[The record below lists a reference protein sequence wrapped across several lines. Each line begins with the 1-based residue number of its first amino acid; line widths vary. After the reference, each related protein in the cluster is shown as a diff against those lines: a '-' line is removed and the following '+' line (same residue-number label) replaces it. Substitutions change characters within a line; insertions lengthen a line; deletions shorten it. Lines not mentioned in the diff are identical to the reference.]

1 MAEGKPKGNVGPPLP
16 MRLLCIPLLAA
27 SAVFAAVSPEEI
39 APTKKTPFTQPAE
52 AARGELHE
60 AIKAYMGKEPGTF
73 GAHASAQDFPGVVES
88 KERVNRT
95 VAYDANLVH
104 RWDTTAGNA
113 PNLATGP
120 DAWQETGLYA
130 APGEVVIVKV
140 ASLPEN
146 RVVKVIV
153 GCHRDSLLKLEKW
166 NRFPVIA
173 RTFELKVGE
182 NKVANPFGGQL
193 FIQSSHKD
201 WRKPAKA
208 SPSSPLQF
216 SNAVAMPTYVLGKD
230 SPETWMKAK
239 QLPAPW
245 VTLVGKQVILHVQAA
260 EARKLADPKGLLEWW
275 DKAMALEDDLVALN
289 RLAPERV
296 VPDRQISAGFMHSGY
311 PFMCWIDPSQKD
323 SIDLPKLMKEGN
335 WGFFHELGHN
345 HQRTTWTFDGQTEVT
360 CNLFSL
366 YVMEKLVGKPQGKGH
381 PAMEKLD
388 EMLAKRF
395 AAEPDKGPFEQLAT
409 FVVLIRAHGWNPLR
423 ETLRSYATVA
433 TPKGATKEQLQSIFA
448 ERYGKAAKADV
459 CEYFE
464 KMGYHVEGS
473 AKAALKGLPVFK
485 PTLPSPA
492 K

>member
-1 MAEGKPKGNVGPPLP
+1 MSGKDKVSTPLA
-16 MRLLCIPLLAA
+16 MRPLCAFLFATSVA
-27 SAVFAAVSPEEI
+27 FAAISPEEI
-39 APTKKTPFTQPAE
+39 TPTKKAPFVPPAE
-52 AARGELHE
+52 AARGELNDS
-60 AIKAYMGKEPGTF
+60 IKAYMAKEPGTF
-73 GAHASAQDFPGVVES
+73 GAHASAQDFPGTVTA
-88 KERVNRT
+88 KERVSRT
-95 VAYDANLVH
+95 VTYDSNLVH

-130 APGEVVIVKV
+130 APGEVLIVKV
-140 ASLPEN
+140 ASIPEN
-146 RVVKVIV
+146 RVVKIIV

-166 NRFPVIA
+166 SRFPLIN
-173 RTFELKVGE
+173 RTFELKVGD
-182 NKVANPFGGQL
+182 NKIANAFGGQL

-201 WRKPAKA
+201 WRKPVKA
-208 SPSSPLQF
+208 SPSTPLQF

-230 SPETWMKAK
+230 SSETWMKAK
-239 QLPAPW
+239 QHPAPW
-245 VTLVGKQVILHVQAA
+245 VTLVGKQVIPHVQAS
-260 EARKLADPKGLLEWW
+260 EVKKLNDPKGLLEWW
-275 DKAMALEDDLVALN
+275 DKAMALEDDLIGLT

-323 SIDLPKLMKEGN
+323 SIDLPKLTKEGN

-345 HQRTTWTFDGQTEVT
+345 HQSKTWTFDGQTEVT

-366 YVMEKLVGKPQGKGH
+366 YVMEKLVGKPQGRGH

-395 AAEPDKGPFEQLAT
+395 AAEPNMGPFEQLAT
-409 FVVLIRAHGWNPLR
+409 FVVLIRAHGWAPLR
-423 ETLRSYATVA
+423 ETLRSYASVA

-459 CEYFE
+459 SEYFE
-464 KMGYHVEGS
+464 KMGYHVES
-473 AKAALKGLPVFK
+473 AAKAALKGFPAFK
-485 PTLPSPA
+485 PTLPTPA

>member
-1 MAEGKPKGNVGPPLP
+1 
-16 MRLLCIPLLAA
+16 MRSLCAILFAA
-27 SAVFAAVSPEEI
+27 SAVFAAVPPEEI
-39 APTKKTPFTQPAE
+39 TPTKKAPFIQPAE
-52 AARGELHE
+52 AARPELHA
-60 AIKAYMGKEPGTF
+60 AIKEYMAKEPGTF
-73 GAHASAQDFPGVVES
+73 GAHASARDFPGVVEA
-88 KERVNRT
+88 KQRVARA
-95 VAYDANLVH
+95 VAYDSNLVH
-104 RWDTTAGNA
+104 RWDTTNGGA
-113 PNLATGP
+113 PNLYTSP

-140 ASLPEN
+140 ASIPEN

-173 RTFELKVGE
+173 RTFELKVGD
-182 NKVANPFGGQL
+182 NQIANPFGGQL

-201 WRKPAKA
+201 WRKPVKA
-208 SPSSPLQF
+208 SPATPLQF

-230 SPETWMKAK
+230 TPETWAKAK

-245 VTLVGKQVILHVQAA
+245 VTLSGRQVILHVQASA
-260 EARKLADPKGLLEWW
+260 VKDLADPKELLEWW
-275 DKAMALEDDLVALN
+275 DKAMTLEDDLIALR

-323 SIDLPKLMKEGN
+323 SVDLPKLAKEGN

-345 HQRTTWTFDGQTEVT
+345 HQCSAWTFAGQTEVT

-366 YVMEKLVGKPQGKGH
+366 YVMEKLVGKPTGRGH
-381 PAMEKLD
+381 PSMEKLD
-388 EMLAKRF
+388 ELLAKRF
-395 AAEPDKGPFEQLAT
+395 AAEPNMGPFEQLAT
-409 FVVLIRAHGWNPLR
+409 FVVLIRAHGWGPLR
-423 ETLRSYATVA
+423 ETLRSYAKDA
-433 TPKGATKEQLQSIFA
+433 APKGATKEQLQSIFA

-459 CEYFE
+459 SDYFE
-464 KMGYHVEGS
+464 KMGYHVES
-473 AKAALKGLPVFK
+473 TAKASLKGFPAFK